1 MYLLVNTNFIV
12 PKIKEYLSLEKSI
25 EELQYETLTRSSDWN
40 DRVYVVKKNDHNNL
54 YKSDG
59 NNIYVLDLST
69 NQTKII
75 YTSNKHY
82 YNYNQYWIKY
92 SCLNKKNNVVSYND
106 KINEKKINDNKSNNM
121 SLTFNEKKNKNIIL
135 EDSNI
140 SKIDSNISK
149 IDSNISKIDSNISK
163 IDSNTEVQSVNN
175 MLCIEIDNKNEIKNK
190 KEEILKMIEEVNDL
204 YQKELSN
211 IKRLE
216 LNLKTYENKIK
227 KLEKV
232 KKDNIINEIIRTQS
246 EYRTWKKIKYGIK
259 EDSEDLEESEILKPI
274 NELEETNTIVPILF
288 LSKYNYIDKIQNNE
302 CIKILLDRI
311 NCLKLNDLYAGN
323 KLPDDDIIMFC
334 NKYIKLSKELH
345 YKFDDHEWNYLEN
358 EMNLNSTNK
367 LGSNIISSS
376 KI

>member
-40 DRVYVVKKNDHNNL
+40 DRVYVVKKNDYNNL

-92 SCLNKKNNVVSYND
+92 SCLNKKNNVVSHND
-106 KINEKKINDNKSNNM
+106 KINEKKINDNTSNIM

-149 IDSNISKIDSNISK
+149 IDSN
-163 IDSNTEVQSVNN
+163 TEVQSVNN
-175 MLCIEIDNKNEIKNK
+175 TLCIEIDNKNEIKNK

-216 LNLKTYENKIK
+216 LNLKTFENKIK

-246 EYRTWKKIKYGIK
+246 EYITWKKIKYGIK
-259 EDSEDLEESEILKPI
+259 EDSEILKPI

-302 CIKILLDRI
+302 YIKILLDRI
-311 NCLKLNDLYAGN
+311 NCLKLNDLYADN

>member
-1 MYLLVNTNFIV
+1 MYLLVNTNFLV

-25 EELQYETLTRSSDWN
+25 EELQYETLTRSSEWN
-40 DRVYVVKKNDHNNL
+40 DRVYVVKKNVHNNL

-59 NNIYVLDLST
+59 NNIYLLDLST
-69 NQTKII
+69 NQSKII
-75 YTSNKHY
+75 YTNDKHY
-82 YNYNQYWIKY
+82 FNCNQYWIKY
-92 SCLNKKNNVVSYND
+92 NCLNNVVSHND
-106 KINEKKINDNKSNNM
+106 KINDNNM

-135 EDSNI
+135 EDNNTN
-140 SKIDSNISK
+140 KIDNNTNK
-149 IDSNISKIDSNISK
+149 IENNTNKIENNTNK
-163 IDSNTEVQSVNN
+163 IENNTNKIENNTIVQSDNN
-175 MLCIEIDNKNEIKNK
+175 IVFVEIDNNEIKNK

-204 YQKELSN
+204 YQKELYN
-211 IKRLE
+211 IKKLE

-227 KLEKV
+227 KLEKI

-259 EDSEDLEESEILKPI
+259 EDSEDLEESDILKPI

-302 CIKILLDRI
+302 YIKILLDRI
-311 NCLKLNDLYAGN
+311 NCLKLNDLYADN
-323 KLPDDDIIMFC
+323 KLPDDDIIMFS
-334 NKYIKLSKELH
+334 NKYMKLSKELH

-376 KI
+376 RI

>member
-1 MYLLVNTNFIV
+1 
-12 PKIKEYLSLEKSI
+12 
-25 EELQYETLTRSSDWN
+25 
-40 DRVYVVKKNDHNNL
+40 
-54 YKSDG
+54 
-59 NNIYVLDLST
+59 
-69 NQTKII
+69 
-75 YTSNKHY
+75 
-82 YNYNQYWIKY
+82 
-92 SCLNKKNNVVSYND
+92 
-106 KINEKKINDNKSNNM
+106 
-121 SLTFNEKKNKNIIL
+121 
-135 EDSNI
+135 
-140 SKIDSNISK
+140 
-149 IDSNISKIDSNISK
+149 
-163 IDSNTEVQSVNN
+163 
-175 MLCIEIDNKNEIKNK
+175 
-190 KEEILKMIEEVNDL
+190 MIEEVNDL

-216 LNLKTYENKIK
+216 LNLKTFENKIK

-246 EYRTWKKIKYGIK
+246 EYITWKKIKYGIK
-259 EDSEDLEESEILKPI
+259 EDSEILKPI

-302 CIKILLDRI
+302 YIKILLDRI
-311 NCLKLNDLYAGN
+311 NCLKLNDLYADN

>member
-1 MYLLVNTNFIV
+1 
-12 PKIKEYLSLEKSI
+12 
-25 EELQYETLTRSSDWN
+25 
-40 DRVYVVKKNDHNNL
+40 
-54 YKSDG
+54 
-59 NNIYVLDLST
+59 
-69 NQTKII
+69 
-75 YTSNKHY
+75 
-82 YNYNQYWIKY
+82 
-92 SCLNKKNNVVSYND
+92 
-106 KINEKKINDNKSNNM
+106 
-121 SLTFNEKKNKNIIL
+121 
-135 EDSNI
+135 
-140 SKIDSNISK
+140 
-149 IDSNISKIDSNISK
+149 
-163 IDSNTEVQSVNN
+163 
-175 MLCIEIDNKNEIKNK
+175 MLCVEIDNKNEIKNK

-216 LNLKTYENKIK
+216 LNLKTFENKIK

-259 EDSEDLEESEILKPI
+259 EDSEDFEESEILKPI

-302 CIKILLDRI
+302 YIKILLDRI
-311 NCLKLNDLYAGN
+311 NCLKLNDLYADN

-334 NKYIKLSKELH
+334 NKYIKLSNELH